1 MKIPFA
7 LANDGGGKLARE
19 YGINGY
25 PSAYLINARGKVTWA
40 GHPAT
45 LNESHIK
52 EALKGA
58 TPGPPATLPKKV
70 AEADKAIAKGELAK
84 ADKIL
89 RDALAAQTL
98 LPEEKTPVEEALKA
112 IEEGGSSALAGARE
126 RLAAGEVYLALLE
139 FQEIQTD
146 YGTLAP
152 GVAAAE
158 EAAAILGDA
167 SLAGEIEGGKKNV
180 EAKGLLEKGQYKKAH
195 AAYAAVAEGFPGTK
209 AGAAAGEEARRI
221 KDEGLYHFNP
231 KCRSCKE
238 IGRAC
243 SKCDRG

>member
-19 YGINGY
+19 YGIAGY
-25 PSAYLINARGKVTWA
+25 PSAFLINARGKITWS

-45 LNESHIK
+45 LNDSHIK

-58 TPGPPATLPKKV
+58 TPGPPATLPKRV

-89 RDALAAQTL
+89 RDALAAGDLAET
-98 LPEEKTPVEEALKA
+98 EKAPIEEAVKA
-112 IEEGGSSALAGARE
+112 IEEGGSSALASARE

-139 FQEIQTD
+139 FQEIAAD
-146 YGTLAP
+146 YGTLP
-152 GVAAAE
+152 SGVSASE
-158 EAAAILGDA
+158 EAAAIQGDT
-167 SLAGEIEGGKKNV
+167 SLAGELEGGKKNV
-180 EAKGLLEKGQYKKAH
+180 EAKALLEKGQFKKAH
-195 AAYAAVAEGFPGTK
+195 SAYESVASGFPGTK
-209 AGAAAGEEARRI
+209 AAAAASEEAGRI

-231 KCRSCKE
+231 KCRACKE
-238 IGRAC
+238 LGRAC